1 MATKTEFVSAL
12 LTCCDKVYVAN
23 QSPNKPKYPLL
34 LYEQTGEAPAVFA
47 DNKPWL
53 NRVSFWVYFYDT
65 QSVTALEASV
75 DTALEALGYSGRLVR
90 ASTQGKII
98 SKIKEY
104 RSIEEVE

>member
-65 QSVTALEASV
+65 QSVTALEA
-75 DTALEALGYSGRLVR
+75 LGYSGRLVR